1 MLKWALIF
9 LVISIVAGFFG
20 FSGISAA
27 TATIARVLFGI
38 FLVVFLI
45 FLILALMAGQAI
57 FLQPSPSERLRYSTA
72 ISQGCSPLTCRFTRP
87 PRDIDPAPATA
98 RTNMPPA
105 IARSF
110 SKCSSSFWFESSV

>member
-1 MLKWALIF
+1 MPLRNGVPFSTIWNKISFGASSSGNHGRRISMLKWALIF

-57 FLQPSPSERLRYSTA
+57 F
-72 ISQGCSPLTCRFTRP
+72 
-87 PRDIDPAPATA
+87 
-98 RTNMPPA
+98 
-105 IARSF
+105 
-110 SKCSSSFWFESSV
+110 

>member
-1 MLKWALIF
+1 MGQIDDDPLKQIGTPLKSPCRPKQYAFKERCSILNDLEQNLLWRVFFQQSWRKISVLKWALIF

-57 FLQPSPSERLRYSTA
+57 F
-72 ISQGCSPLTCRFTRP
+72 
-87 PRDIDPAPATA
+87 
-98 RTNMPPA
+98 
-105 IARSF
+105 
-110 SKCSSSFWFESSV
+110 